1 MTSNTM
7 NFGPEWM
14 RRFPA
19 KTSTTSTHSSQ
30 HDLLPRAPSP
40 LQDWGQLA
48 GQSAGSAMTPGM
60 ISGGGHPN
68 GPAFSYS
75 SVAATNARS
84 LNGPSSATL
93 PAGSHEAPLSEGIAS
108 DTLNPFKY
116 SKDLMLSLYKP
127 VGFPIEFERHEYA
140 TSEDALLPMSSQ
152 PFSDQEIKIL
162 SGSVNSEV
170 ARRVVQPGEGG
181 QERSQGQRRESL
193 SNNEHSKDRD
203 HTGRHDRSDRSIQS
217 RGHDPKHQGS
227 NVRPRHLNTEDRS
240 QSFKRTE
247 QGSRDQEDGLWNS
260 PVRNALGSFDSNGVF
275 RVVHERDES
284 LEPATDPKRSS
295 LEPEETTQS
304 SSTSLQA
311 PITAEP
317 VSSQSDSSLEPNHSG
332 SRSLLN
338 GSSNNDAYSFTGNP
352 MSGSLDIKPVREEP
366 SFAAFGSSQAPGFNS
381 GPVYESAPAELSKWL
396 YRDPTGSIQGPFASE
411 EMHEW
416 YKGGFFTMELLV
428 KREQDTNFEPLGA
441 LIRKIGSDEKP
452 FLLADLQ
459 AATPLARPNI
469 SLPQNR
475 QGSGLGHFN
484 SSSWGGVSAP
494 STPGTPSFGVDR
506 MFLQQQQQQYSSGD
520 LFGGGGNPP
529 QHQQQQQPAQDSFSG
544 LDQKWNSGLF
554 GPSQGLDSNLG
565 GAGGWSGD
573 AFSRSSMASLGGP
586 QTPLGGNFMSQ
597 QGRLLNQ
604 QLERQQYMQL
614 LQRQIQMQL
623 ILHQQQFMAAQQQF
637 GNDPHALSSLV
648 AQQQAQQ
655 RQLQMRLQQVQH
667 MGFHGVGGVTT
678 PGGSAMPWGGLGQ
691 QPSSPWSSS
700 IIQPNSDNY
709 FEYGNSDNNNN
720 NGGHSMMQQQQQQHQ
735 QQQRDQPQS
744 FTQQSQQQPQHQHQ
758 QEQRDTQEQHAPK
771 PAEVEDSVQEAAQD
785 LEKLELTE
793 THHQHLEEQTH
804 QTPVDSVVEP
814 AQEDARE
821 EPVSIEQY
829 EPAVEDAKDEKIEP
843 VVEEKVNVE
852 EHQAWEEP
860 RQETPEPEIEEQR
873 NEFDQ
878 DQDDSKS
885 AITEN
890 ASEGAASD
898 DWGVAPE
905 QQQQQP
911 RPIKA
916 VPAPWAKPSWT
927 DESSEKKAPT
937 LREIQE
943 MEAKRAEEV
952 RAAERQAQ
960 AATAASGLLDFGKGL
975 GGTPWQTASAPKKK
989 TLREIQEEE
998 EAALKRARSVQ
1009 AAAQPAAAQP
1019 AAAAPTSGTGLAG
1032 IVAAGTG
1039 SVGKRYADTI
1049 GPKPVTVSAN
1059 AGPWGTPSS
1068 VIAAKPLSMSRT
1080 TSAYASATS
1089 LSSSAA
1095 SSPAVRAVDT
1105 NSWIEVDNKRGN
1117 KPSIETPAPA
1127 PVPVVR
1133 APVSSHNRI
1142 SDEPRPASEEFL
1154 RWCRQALKG
1163 LQNVVLED
1171 FIQML
1176 LSFPLNPDPMTV
1188 EIIQDSIYA
1197 NSQSLNG
1204 RQFADEFIKRRKADA
1219 YPSGMAPVSA
1229 SAGNNNSNN
1238 NLGST
1243 GGHDG
1248 SFKVVSKK
1256 GKKKN

>member
-19 KTSTTSTHSSQ
+19 KTTSASAHSSQ

-48 GQSAGSAMTPGM
+48 AQSAGSAITPGAA
-60 ISGGGHPN
+60 GGGNPT

-84 LNGPSSATL
+84 LNGPSSTTL
-93 PAGSHEAPLSEGIAS
+93 TAGSYEAPLSESIAS

-116 SKDLMLSLYKP
+116 SKDLMLSLFKP

-140 TSEDALLPMSSQ
+140 TSEDALMPMSSH

-203 HTGRHDRSDRSIQS
+203 HAGRHDRSDRSSQS
-217 RGHDPKHQGS
+217 RSHDSKHQQGS
-227 NVRPRHLNTEDRS
+227 TARPRHLNAEDRS
-240 QSFKRTE
+240 HSIKRHE

-284 LEPATDPKRSS
+284 LEPATDSKGTS
-295 LEPEETTQS
+295 LEPEEPTQL
-304 SSTSLQA
+304 SSTSHQA
-311 PITAEP
+311 STSAEP
-317 VSSQSDSSLEPNHSG
+317 GSSPSDVGLEPSHTG
-332 SRSLLN
+332 SHSLLN
-338 GSSNNDAYSFTGNP
+338 GTNNNDAFSFTENSI
-352 MSGSLDIKPVREEP
+352 SGSLDMKPVREES
-366 SFAAFGSSQAPGFNS
+366 SFAPFGSSHAPGFNS
-381 GPVYESAPAELSKWL
+381 GPAYDPTPAELSKWL
-396 YRDPTGSIQGPFASE
+396 YRDPTGNVQGPFASE

-416 YKGGFFTMELLV
+416 YKGRFFTMDLLV

-441 LIRKIGSDEKP
+441 LIRKLGSDEKP

-459 AATPLARPNI
+459 PTAPLARPNL
-469 SLPQNR
+469 SLAQNR

-484 SSSWGGVSAP
+484 SSSWGGISAP

-506 MFLQQQQQQYSSGD
+506 MFQQQQQQQYSSGD
-520 LFGGGGNPP
+520 LFGGSGNPIQQQQQ
-529 QHQQQQQPAQDSFSG
+529 QHQQQPTQDSFSG

-554 GPSQGLDSNLG
+554 GPSQGLDSNVA
-565 GAGGWSGD
+565 GAGGWAGD
-573 AFSRSSMASLGGP
+573 AFSRSSMGNLGGP

-597 QGRLLNQ
+597 QGRLMNQ

-614 LQRQIQMQL
+614 LQRQIQMQH

-637 GNDPHALSSLV
+637 GNDPHALSSLL

-700 IIQPNSDNY
+700 IIQPSSDNY
-709 FEYGNSDNNNN
+709 FEYGSGDSN
-720 NGGHSMMQQQQQQHQ
+720 NGGHSMMQQQQQQHLQ
-735 QQQRDQPQS
+735 QQGDQPQS
-744 FTQQSQQQPQHQHQ
+744 FTQQPQQQHKDV
-758 QEQRDTQEQHAPK
+758 QEHHASK
-771 PAEVEDSVQEAAQD
+771 PAEVEDSVQTIAQD
-785 LEKLELTE
+785 LAKVEFSDTSRQQLD
-793 THHQHLEEQTH
+793 EQTH
-804 QTPVDSVVEP
+804 QTPATPVVEYVK
-814 AQEDARE
+814 EDVLEETSPVDHHESTAEELRE
-821 EPVSIEQY
+821 GEE
-829 EPAVEDAKDEKIEP
+829 EIEP
-843 VVEEKVNVE
+843 VIAKEWVEEKKVKAEEPQVKEEPQQETFESETEE
-852 EHQAWEEP
+852 EH
-860 RQETPEPEIEEQR
+860 ET
-873 NEFDQ
+873 EFDQ
-878 DQDDSKS
+878 DHGDSKS
-885 AITEN
+885 VIAED
-890 ASEGAASD
+890 ASEDVVSESG
-898 DWGVAPE
+898 WGVAPE
-905 QQQQQP
+905 QQQ
-911 RPIKA
+911 RVIKA
-916 VPAPWAKPSWT
+916 VPAPWAKPSRT
-927 DESSEKKAPT
+927 EDSSEKKALT

-943 MEAKRAEEV
+943 MEAKRAEEI

-960 AATAASGLLDFGKGL
+960 TAAAAAGVLDFAKGL

-998 EAALKRARSVQ
+998 EAALKRARSAQ
-1009 AAAQPAAAQP
+1009 AAAQPAAS
-1019 AAAAPTSGTGLAG
+1019 APVSSTGLAG
-1032 IVAAGTG
+1032 IVTSGTG
-1039 SVGKRYADTI
+1039 SAGKRYADTI
-1049 GPKPVTVSAN
+1049 GPKPVTIPAN

-1068 VIAAKPLSMSRT
+1068 VNATKPLSMSRT
-1080 TSAYASATS
+1080 TSAYTSATS
-1089 LSSSAA
+1089 VNSSAA

-1117 KPSIETPAPA
+1117 KPSIEAPAPA
-1127 PVPVVR
+1127 PAPAVR
-1133 APVSSHNRI
+1133 APVHNANRN

-1219 YPSGMAPVSA
+1219 YPNGMGPVSA
-1229 SAGNNNSNN
+1229 STISGNNNHNSA
-1238 NLGST
+1238 SS
-1243 GGHDG
+1243 GGHDS

>member
-19 KTSTTSTHSSQ
+19 KTTSASAHSSQ

-48 GQSAGSAMTPGM
+48 GQSTGSVMTPGA

-84 LNGPSSATL
+84 LNGPSSAL
-93 PAGSHEAPLSEGIAS
+93 PAGSYEAPHSEGIAS

-116 SKDLMLSLYKP
+116 SKDLMLSLFKP

-227 NVRPRHLNTEDRS
+227 NARPRHLNAEDRS

-260 PVRNALGSFDSNGVF
+260 PVRNTLGSFDSNGVF
-275 RVVHERDES
+275 RVVHERDDS
-284 LEPATDPKRSS
+284 LEPATDSKGSS
-295 LEPEETTQS
+295 LEPEETTQPS
-304 SSTSLQA
+304 SASFQA
-311 PITAEP
+311 PIAAEP
-317 VSSQSDSSLEPNHSG
+317 VSQSDSSLEPNHPG
-332 SRSLLN
+332 SHSLLN
-338 GSSNNDAYSFTGNP
+338 GSSNNDAYSFTGNS
-352 MSGSLDIKPVREEP
+352 MSGSLDIKPVREES
-366 SFAAFGSSQAPGFNS
+366 SFAPFGTAHAPGFNS
-381 GPVYESAPAELSKWL
+381 GPAYDSAPAELSKWL

-452 FLLADLQ
+452 FLLADLH

-475 QGSGLGHFN
+475 QGGGLGHFN
-484 SSSWGGVSAP
+484 TSSWGGISAP

-506 MFLQQQQQQYSSGD
+506 MFLQQQQQQYPSGD

-554 GPSQGLDSNLG
+554 NPSQGLDSNLAG
-565 GAGGWSGD
+565 TGGWSGD

-655 RQLQMRLQQVQH
+655 RQLQMRLQQ
-667 MGFHGVGGVTT
+667 
-678 PGGSAMPWGGLGQ
+678 
-691 QPSSPWSSS
+691 
-700 IIQPNSDNY
+700 
-709 FEYGNSDNNNN
+709 
-720 NGGHSMMQQQQQQHQ
+720 HQ
-735 QQQRDQPQS
+735 
-744 FTQQSQQQPQHQHQ
+744 
-758 QEQRDTQEQHAPK
+758 DTQEHHASK
-771 PAEVEDSVQEAAQD
+771 PAEVEDSVQAVAQD
-785 LEKLELTE
+785 LEKLEFTE
-793 THHQHLEEQTH
+793 THHQLEEQTH
-804 QTPVDSVVEP
+804 QAPVTSFVEP
-814 AQEDARE
+814 TQEVVRE
-821 EPVSIEQY
+821 EPIPIERH
-829 EPAVEDAKDEKIEP
+829 EPVVEDVKEEKIEP
-843 VVEEKVNVE
+843 VVEEKVKVE

-860 RQETPEPEIEEQR
+860 KQETPEPETEEQE

-885 AITEN
+885 AITED
-890 ASEGAASD
+890 ASEDVASD
-898 DWGVAPE
+898 GWGAAPE
-905 QQQQQP
+905 QQLQQS

-960 AATAASGLLDFGKGL
+960 VAAATSGILDFGKGL
-975 GGTPWQTASAPKKK
+975 GGTPWQTASATKKK

-998 EAALKRARSVQ
+998 EAALKRARSAQ
-1009 AAAQPAAAQP
+1009 AAAQPAVAQP
-1019 AAAAPTSGTGLAG
+1019 AAVAPTSSTGLAG

-1049 GPKPVTVSAN
+1049 GPKPVAVSAN

-1089 LSSSAA
+1089 LNSSTA

-1127 PVPVVR
+1127 PAPVVR
-1133 APVSSHNRI
+1133 APVVSSHNRN

-1176 LSFPLNPDPMTV
+1176 LSFPLNPDSLTV

-1219 YPSGMAPVSA
+1219 YPNGAPFSA
-1229 SAGNNNSNN
+1229 SAGNNNASNN
-1238 NLGST
+1238 SGST

>member
-19 KTSTTSTHSSQ
+19 KTTSASAHSSQ

-48 GQSAGSAMTPGM
+48 AQSAGSAMTPGAV
-60 ISGGGHPN
+60 GGGNPT

-84 LNGPSSATL
+84 HNGPSSTSL
-93 PAGSHEAPLSEGIAS
+93 SSGSYETPLSESVAS

-116 SKDLMLSLYKP
+116 SKDLMLSLFKP

-140 TSEDALLPMSSQ
+140 TSEEALMPMSSQ

-193 SNNEHSKDRD
+193 SNNDHSRDRD
-203 HTGRHDRSDRSIQS
+203 HTGRHDRSDRSTQS
-217 RGHDPKHQGS
+217 RNHDSKHQQGS
-227 NVRPRHLNTEDRS
+227 TARPRHLNTEDRS
-240 QSFKRTE
+240 HSFKRTE

-284 LEPATDPKRSS
+284 LEPATDPKGTS
-295 LEPEETTQS
+295 LEPEEPNQP
-304 SSTSLQA
+304 SSTSHQA
-311 PITAEP
+311 PT
-317 VSSQSDSSLEPNHSG
+317 SSDPGSSPSDAGLESSHSG
-332 SRSLLN
+332 SHSLLN
-338 GSSNNDAYSFTGNP
+338 GASNTEAFTFAGNSI
-352 MSGSLDIKPVREEP
+352 SGSLDMKPVREEP
-366 SFAAFGSSQAPGFNS
+366 NFAPFGSSHAPGFNS
-381 GPVYESAPAELSKWL
+381 GPAYDPKPAELSKWL
-396 YRDPTGSIQGPFASE
+396 YRDPSGNVQGPFASE

-416 YKGGFFTMELLV
+416 YKGGFFTMDLLV
-428 KREQDTNFEPLGA
+428 KREQDANFEPLGA

-459 AATPLARPNI
+459 VAAPLVRPNL
-469 SLPQNR
+469 SLAQNR
-475 QGSGLGHFN
+475 QGGGIGHLN
-484 SSSWGGVSAP
+484 STSWGGISAP

-506 MFLQQQQQQYSSGD
+506 MFQQQQQQQQQYSSGD
-520 LFGGGGNPP
+520 LFGGSGNPL
-529 QHQQQQQPAQDSFSG
+529 QLQQQQQQPAQDSFSG

-554 GPSQGLDSNLG
+554 APSQGLDSNVG
-565 GAGGWSGD
+565 GAGGWAGD
-573 AFSRSSMASLGGP
+573 AFSRSSMSNLGGP

-614 LQRQIQMQL
+614 LQRQIQMQH

-637 GNDPHALSSLV
+637 GNDPHALSSLL

-700 IIQPNSDNY
+700 IIQPTSDNY
-709 FEYGNSDNNNN
+709 FEYGNGENTS
-720 NGGHSMMQQQQQQHQ
+720 GGHSMMQQQQQQHQ

-744 FTQQSQQQPQHQHQ
+744 FTQQNQQQPQQQHQ
-758 QEQRDTQEQHAPK
+758 DVQEQHISK
-771 PAEVEDSVQEAAQD
+771 PAEAEDSVQAVTQN
-785 LEKLELTE
+785 LEKLEFADASRQELNQQI
-793 THHQHLEEQTH
+793 HQA
-804 QTPVDSVVEP
+804 PAASVAEP
-814 AQEDARE
+814 TQGDVRE
-821 EPVSIEQY
+821 ELAPVEHHES
-829 EPAVEDAKDEKIEP
+829 AVEEVKEEEEKIEP
-843 VVEEKVNVE
+843 VVVEEEMKVKAE
-852 EHQAWEEP
+852 EHQAKEESQQEP
-860 RQETPEPEIEEQR
+860 FESETEEEQET
-873 NEFDQ
+873 EFDHE
-878 DQDDSKS
+878 QDDSKS
-885 AITEN
+885 AITED
-890 ASEGAASD
+890 ASEDVSSESGWGAT
-898 DWGVAPE
+898 PE
-905 QQQQQP
+905 QQQQP
-911 RPIKA
+911 RVIKA
-916 VPAPWAKPSWT
+916 VPAPWAKPSKV
-927 DESSEKKAPT
+927 DDASEKKALT

-943 MEAKRAEEV
+943 MEAKRAEEI
-952 RAAERQAQ
+952 RAAEKQAQ
-960 AATAASGLLDFGKGL
+960 TAAAAAGVLDFGKGL

-998 EAALKRARSVQ
+998 EAALKRARSAQ
-1009 AAAQPAAAQP
+1009 AAAQPAAP
-1019 AAAAPTSGTGLAG
+1019 APVSSTGLAG
-1032 IVAAGTG
+1032 VVASGTG
-1039 SVGKRYADTI
+1039 SAGKRYADTI

-1068 VIAAKPLSMSRT
+1068 ATAAKPVSMSRT

-1089 LSSSAA
+1089 LSSSTA

-1105 NSWIEVDNKRGN
+1105 NTWIEVDNKRGN
-1117 KPSIETPAPA
+1117 KPSIDTPAPA
-1127 PVPVVR
+1127 PAPVVR
-1133 APVSSHNRI
+1133 APAHNANRN

-1219 YPSGMAPVSA
+1219 YPNGMGPISATPANSGNTNA
-1229 SAGNNNSNN
+1229 S
-1238 NLGST
+1238 L
-1243 GGHDG
+1243 GGHDS

>member
-19 KTSTTSTHSSQ
+19 KTTSASAHSSQ

-40 LQDWGQLA
+40 LQDWGQVTA
-48 GQSAGSAMTPGM
+48 QSAGSAMNPGAV
-60 ISGGGHPN
+60 GGSNPT

-84 LNGPSSATL
+84 FNGPSSATL
-93 PAGSHEAPLSEGIAS
+93 SSGSYEAPLSESIAS
-108 DTLNPFKY
+108 DMLNPFKY
-116 SKDLMLSLYKP
+116 SKDLMLSLFKP

-140 TSEDALLPMSSQ
+140 ISEDALMPMSSQ

-181 QERSQGQRRESL
+181 QERSQVQRRESL

-203 HTGRHDRSDRSIQS
+203 HAGRHDRTDRSTQS
-217 RGHDPKHQGS
+217 RNYDPKHQQGS
-227 NVRPRHLNTEDRS
+227 TARPRHLNTEDRS
-240 QSFKRTE
+240 HSFKRTE

-260 PVRNALGSFDSNGVF
+260 PVRNTLGSFDSNGVF
-275 RVVHERDES
+275 RVVHDRDES
-284 LEPATDPKRSS
+284 LEPVTDSKGTS
-295 LEPEETTQS
+295 LEPEEPSQPSTSHQAPTSSES
-304 SSTSLQA
+304 SSSPSDAVL
-311 PITAEP
+311 E
-317 VSSQSDSSLEPNHSG
+317 SSHPG
-332 SRSLLN
+332 SHSLLN
-338 GSSNNDAYSFTGNP
+338 GTSNNDAYSFAGNSI
-352 MSGSLDIKPVREEP
+352 SGSLDMKPVREES
-366 SFAAFGSSQAPGFNS
+366 SFAPFGSSHAPGFNS
-381 GPVYESAPAELSKWL
+381 GPAYDPTPAELSKWL
-396 YRDPTGSIQGPFASE
+396 YRDPTGNVQGPFASE

-416 YKGGFFTMELLV
+416 YKGGFFTMDLLV
-428 KREQDTNFEPLGA
+428 KREQDANFEPLGA

-459 AATPLARPNI
+459 AAPPLVRPNL
-469 SLPQNR
+469 SLAQNR
-475 QGSGLGHFN
+475 QGSGLAHFN
-484 SSSWGGVSAP
+484 SSSWGGISAP

-506 MFLQQQQQQYSSGD
+506 MFQQQQQQYSSGD
-520 LFGGGGNPP
+520 LFGGSGNPL
-529 QHQQQQQPAQDSFSG
+529 QQQQPAQDSFSG
-544 LDQKWNSGLF
+544 LDQKWNSGGLF
-554 GPSQGLDSNLG
+554 NPSQGLDSNVG
-565 GAGGWSGD
+565 GAGGWAGD
-573 AFSRSSMASLGGP
+573 AFSRSSMGNMGGP

-614 LQRQIQMQL
+614 LQRQIQMQH

-637 GNDPHALSSLV
+637 GNDPHALSSLL

-700 IIQPNSDNY
+700 IIQPSSDNY
-709 FEYGNSDNNNN
+709 FEYGNGDNKN

-744 FTQQSQQQPQHQHQ
+744 FTQQNQQQPQQQHQ
-758 QEQRDTQEQHAPK
+758 DIQELHASK
-771 PAEVEDSVQEAAQD
+771 PAEPENSVQAVAQD
-785 LEKLELTE
+785 LEKLELSDASR
-793 THHQHLEEQTH
+793 QRLDEQTH
-804 QTPVDSVVEP
+804 QAPAASVAES
-814 AQEDARE
+814 AQEDVRE
-821 EPVSIEQY
+821 ESTPVKHH
-829 EPAVEDAKDEKIEP
+829 EPAVEEVKEEEKIEP
-843 VVEEKVNVE
+843 IVIEEKKKIKGE
-852 EHQAWEEP
+852 EHQAEEEP
-860 RQETPEPEIEEQR
+860 QETFESETEEEHET
-873 NEFDQ
+873 EFDHE
-878 DQDDSKS
+878 QDDSKS
-885 AITEN
+885 VITED
-890 ASEGAASD
+890 ASEDVFSESGWGATS
-898 DWGVAPE
+898 E
-905 QQQQQP
+905 QQQQP
-911 RPIKA
+911 RIIKA
-916 VPAPWAKPSWT
+916 VPAPWAKPSKA
-927 DESSEKKAPT
+927 DDVSEKKAPT

-943 MEAKRAEEV
+943 MEAKRAEEI

-960 AATAASGLLDFGKGL
+960 AAAAAGVLDFGKGL

-998 EAALKRARSVQ
+998 EAALKRARSTQ
-1009 AAAQPAAAQP
+1009 PAAQPAAS
-1019 AAAAPTSGTGLAG
+1019 APVSSTGLAG
-1032 IVAAGTG
+1032 VVATGTG

-1068 VIAAKPLSMSRT
+1068 VIAVKPLSMSRT
-1080 TSAYASATS
+1080 TSAYATATS

-1095 SSPAVRAVDT
+1095 SSPGVRAVDT

-1127 PVPVVR
+1127 PAPAPVVR
-1133 APVSSHNRI
+1133 APAHNANRT

-1219 YPSGMAPVSA
+1219 YPNGMGPA
-1229 SAGNNNSNN
+1229 SAPANSGNNNAS
-1238 NLGST
+1238 S
-1243 GGHDG
+1243 GGHDS

>member
-1 MTSNTM
+1 M

-19 KTSTTSTHSSQ
+19 KTSSASAHSSQ

-40 LQDWGQLA
+40 LQDWSQLS
-48 GQSAGSAMTPGM
+48 GQSPGSAMTPGT
-60 ISGGGHPN
+60 IGGGNPS

-84 LNGPSSATL
+84 LNGPSSVTL
-93 PAGSHEAPLSEGIAS
+93 PAGSYEAPLSDGIAS

-116 SKDLMLSLYKP
+116 SKDLMLSLFKP

-203 HTGRHDRSDRSIQS
+203 HTGRHDRSDRSTQS
-217 RGHDPKHQGS
+217 RGHDSKHQGS
-227 NVRPRHLNTEDRS
+227 TVRPRHLNTEDRS

-260 PVRNALGSFDSNGVF
+260 PVRNTLGSFDSNGVF

-284 LEPATDPKRSS
+284 LEPTTDPKGTS
-295 LEPEETTQS
+295 LEPEESTQL
-304 SSTSLQA
+304 SSTPLQA
-311 PITAEP
+311 PTTAGSAP
-317 VSSQSDSSLEPNHSG
+317 SQSDSSLEPGLSG
-332 SRSLLN
+332 SHSLLN
-338 GSSNNDAYSFTGNP
+338 GTGNNEAYSFAGNS
-352 MSGSLDIKPVREEP
+352 MSGSLDTKPVREES
-366 SFAAFGSSQAPGFNS
+366 SFAPFGSSHAPGFTS
-381 GPVYESAPAELSKWL
+381 VPTFDSTPAELSKWL
-396 YRDPTGSIQGPFASE
+396 YRDPSGNIQGPFASE

-416 YKGGFFTMELLV
+416 YKGGFFTMDLLV
-428 KREQDTNFEPLGA
+428 KREQDVNFEPLGA

-459 AATPLARPNI
+459 TATPLARPNL
-469 SLPQNR
+469 SLPQSR

-484 SSSWGGVSAP
+484 SSSWGGISAP

-506 MFLQQQQQQYSSGD
+506 MFQQQQQQQYPTGD
-520 LFGGGGNPP
+520 LFGGGGNPL
-529 QHQQQQQPAQDSFSG
+529 QQQQQQQPGQDSFSG

-554 GPSQGLDSNLG
+554 GSSQSLDSNLG
-565 GAGGWSGD
+565 GAGSWSGD
-573 AFSRSSMASLGGP
+573 AFSRSSMGGLGGP

-623 ILHQQQFMAAQQQF
+623 ILHQQQFVAAQQQF
-637 GNDPHALSSLV
+637 GNDPHALSALV

-691 QPSSPWSSS
+691 PNSPWSSS
-700 IIQPNSDNY
+700 IIQPTSDNY
-709 FEYGNSDNNNN
+709 FEYGNGDNNNQ
-720 NGGHSMMQQQQQQHQ
+720 GGQSMMQQQQQQHQ

-744 FTQQSQQQPQHQHQ
+744 FTEQPQQQPQQ
-758 QEQRDTQEQHAPK
+758 QDVQEQHTSK
-771 PAEVEDSVQEAAQD
+771 PAEVEDSVQAVAQN
-785 LEKLELTE
+785 LEKLELSG
-793 THHQHLEEQTH
+793 THQQQVEEQTH
-804 QTPVDSVVEP
+804 QTPVTSVAEP
-814 AQEDARE
+814 AQEDVHE
-821 EPVSIEQY
+821 EPAPVEHHQ
-829 EPAVEDAKDEKIEP
+829 PTVEDVKEEDKIEP
-843 VVEEKVNVE
+843 VTVEEKVEAEV
-852 EHQAWEEP
+852 HQAWETTK
-860 RQETPEPEIEEQR
+860 QETSELETEEQEH
-873 NEFDQ
+873 EFDQ
-878 DQDDSKS
+878 NQDDSKS
-885 AITEN
+885 AITEDT
-890 ASEGAASD
+890 SDDVASD
-898 DWGVAPE
+898 GWGAAPE
-905 QQQQQP
+905 QQQQQQQP
-911 RPIKA
+911 RIIKA

-927 DESSEKKAPT
+927 EESSEKKAPT

-952 RAAERQAQ
+952 RVAERQAQ
-960 AATAASGLLDFGKGL
+960 TATAAASGLLDFGKGL

-998 EAALKRARSVQ
+998 EAALKRARSAQ
-1009 AAAQPAAAQP
+1009 AAAQPV
-1019 AAAAPTSGTGLAG
+1019 AAAPASSTGLAG

-1039 SVGKRYADTI
+1039 SAGKRYADTI
-1049 GPKPVTVSAN
+1049 GPKPTTVSAN

-1068 VIAAKPLSMSRT
+1068 VIAAKPLSMSRS

-1089 LSSSAA
+1089 LNSSSA
-1095 SSPAVRAVDT
+1095 SSPTARAVDT

-1127 PVPVVR
+1127 PAPTPVVR
-1133 APVSSHNRI
+1133 APVTVSHSRNP
-1142 SDEPRPASEEFL
+1142 DEPRPASEEFL
-1154 RWCRQALKG
+1154 RWCRQALQG
-1163 LQNVVLED
+1163 LRNVVLED

-1197 NSQSLNG
+1197 NSASLNG

-1219 YPSGMAPVSA
+1219 YPNGAPASISAHSGNHS
-1229 SAGNNNSNN
+1229 STNS
-1238 NLGST
+1238 GSN